1 MLAILLT
8 FWTDVPVWLFG
19 DAYQLNAT
27 SSAFIGLSILLV
39 TGVLAWQDVL
49 AEKSPWNTRVW
60 FVSNYATLG
69 MVAGRF
75 YHECCQPDRLGDR
88 RRRHTASFSQ
98 NISRPPGL
106 FTQPAQIS
114 SKRLLH
120 ILIIE

>member
-8 FWTDVPVWLFG
+8 FWTDVPVWLSG

-75 YHECCQPDRLGDR
+75 IMSVANLIVWVIVGAGTQLRSAKTSRDHPACSRNLR
-88 RRRHTASFSQ
+88 R
-98 NISRPPGL
+98 
-106 FTQPAQIS
+106 
-114 SKRLLH
+114 
-120 ILIIE
+120 